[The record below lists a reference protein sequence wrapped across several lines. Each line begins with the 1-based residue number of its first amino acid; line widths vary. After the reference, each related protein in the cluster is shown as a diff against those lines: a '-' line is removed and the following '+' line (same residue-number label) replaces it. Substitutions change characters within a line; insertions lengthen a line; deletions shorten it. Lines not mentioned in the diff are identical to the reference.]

1 MIFILLW
8 LLAPVIALILATTW
22 LGASFNDLQLLAEI
36 LIVSEIVSVALG
48 WGMYRLSQRARLAN
62 IHLKIVLTFA
72 LGLGVTMLNIV
83 FVSTQMFINK
93 HDSTLLLILLAFAA
107 LVALGFGQLMARSIT
122 RGLGQLA
129 SSAEK
134 IARGDLSERAKVD
147 SGDEVERVA
156 DAFNRMVAQLD
167 AAQVREKEMEQ
178 ARRTLVAAV
187 SHDLRT
193 PLTSMRAMIEA
204 VNDGVVTDETEIK
217 RYLALTQSELQN
229 LSRLVDDLF
238 ELTQLDAG
246 APTWTKEP
254 GSLRDLISD
263 TLEAMRAQA
272 VEKGV
277 TLSGEVDPKI
287 DPVPMNSLKM
297 QRVLSNLLQNAI
309 RHTSAGGAV
318 NVSAQLHDGNQVQVE
333 IKDTGEGI
341 ASEDLEKIFE
351 PFYRGEKSRARNPSS
366 ATSSFDSA
374 ALRSGRSVS
383 AQDAESSGSGLG
395 LAIAKGFVEAHGGS
409 IGVESRVGAGSKFW
423 FRLPRI

>member
-1 MIFILLW
+1 MIFVLFWII
-8 LLAPVIALILATTW
+8 APVIALTLASVW
-22 LGASFNDLQLLAEI
+22 LGASFSDLQLLAEI
-36 LIVSEIVSVALG
+36 LIVSEIVSLALG
-48 WGMYRLSQRARLAN
+48 WGIYRLSQQRRFASV
-62 IHLKIVLTFA
+62 HLKIALTFA

-129 SSAEK
+129 ASAEK
-134 IARGDLSERAKVD
+134 IARGDLRERARVD

-156 DAFNRMVAQLD
+156 DAFNRMVEQLD
-167 AAQVREKEMEQ
+167 AAQAREKEIEN

-193 PLTSMRAMIEA
+193 PLTSMRAMLEA
-204 VNDGVVTDETEIK
+204 INDGVVTDGSEVR
-217 RYLALTQSELQN
+217 RYLALTQSEIQN

-246 APTWTKEP
+246 VPTWTKEP

-272 VEKGV
+272 AEKNI

-287 DPVPMNSLKM
+287 DPVPMNAPKI

-309 RHTSAGGAV
+309 RHTPAGGAV
-318 NVSAQLHDGNQVQVE
+318 RVSAHLFENGKQVQVK
-333 IKDTGEGI
+333 ISDTGDGI
-341 ASEDLEKIFE
+341 AEADLGKIFE
-351 PFYRGEKSRARNPSS
+351 PFYRGEKSRSRIPSTAPLRGSS
-366 ATSSFDSA
+366 AQGAD
-374 ALRSGRSVS
+374 
-383 AQDAESSGSGLG
+383 SSGSGLG

-423 FRLPRI
+423 FTLPRG